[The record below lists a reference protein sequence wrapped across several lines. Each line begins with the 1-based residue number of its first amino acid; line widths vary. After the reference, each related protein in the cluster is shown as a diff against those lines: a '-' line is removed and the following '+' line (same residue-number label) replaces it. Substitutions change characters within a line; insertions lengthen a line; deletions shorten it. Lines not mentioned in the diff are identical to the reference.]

1 MTRRVKDILRARQK
15 RKEYDFDYG
24 EPLLLLAKD
33 EQIQKLWQEEV
44 HGRPSKKKKL
54 PPLVRKFRLRKV

>member
-1 MTRRVKDILRARQK
+1 MNRRVKDILRARQK
-15 RKEYDFDYG
+15 RKEYDLDYG
-24 EPLLLLAKD
+24 EPPISKD

-44 HGRPSKKKKL
+44 HGRPSKKKNL